1 MDNCEVIFQSPDR
14 SNIYLSTVKLPNVR
28 RLWFDYLES
37 DVTEVID
44 EGIHVQRRLFFC
56 RSIEVACQ
64 LFEFYKDKLI
74 TADKYLAKTDLTD
87 EPANRLIAM
96 YHSQSPKSV
105 KLAVYASLRDLHGV
119 VRRVFATQSLGN

>member
-1 MDNCEVIFQSPDR
+1 M
-14 SNIYLSTVKLPNVR
+14 
-28 RLWFDYLES
+28 
-37 DVTEVID
+37 
-44 EGIHVQRRLFFC
+44 
-56 RSIEVACQ
+56 
-64 LFEFYKDKLI
+64 FEFYKDKLI